1 MSSSVEARLQTELWR
16 GAIPVEIHL
25 APDDVASLA
34 PPAPVFALIPRGAYL
49 PVWHDTAPDGPRA
62 AFADSLAPGRDAQ
75 PPWFETH
82 EEGLPL
88 RWSVP
93 AGVLYD
99 VFRGAA
105 ADAPSADESTLP
117 WRLTAHYRAMT
128 GPHAADEPAF
138 RCGRVTGAVA
148 SDATSAAKAHF
159 FNALKEATHVSRGSA
174 KPVMAMSRAARENL
188 WRSVVEG
195 DRALADAAEEELE
208 APAARGESSS
218 DQAPP
223 IEGDPATTRRNG
235 GAKPRR
241 VPLRAYVVRTPAPRL
256 RGGGGSLRSW
266 DDVRVYSAPVELD
279 EDGSRTVGD
288 ALASVCVDD
297 VAKTLGDGAVVVAQG
312 VGLSL
317 ATSLEEAHAR
327 LKGADHFLHVVV
339 RVPEG

>member
-1 MSSSVEARLQTELWR
+1 
-16 GAIPVEIHL
+16 
-25 APDDVASLA
+25 
-34 PPAPVFALIPRGAYL
+34 
-49 PVWHDTAPDGPRA
+49 
-62 AFADSLAPGRDAQ
+62 
-75 PPWFETH
+75 
-82 EEGLPL
+82 
-88 RWSVP
+88 
-93 AGVLYD
+93 
-99 VFRGAA
+99 
-105 ADAPSADESTLP
+105 
-117 WRLTAHYRAMT
+117 
-128 GPHAADEPAF
+128 
-138 RCGRVTGAVA
+138 
-148 SDATSAAKAHF
+148 
-159 FNALKEATHVSRGSA
+159 VSRGSA

-312 VGLSL
+312 VRSEPRDEPRGGAREAQGRGPFL
-317 ATSLEEAHAR
+317 ARRRSGSGGVGSRWGAR
-327 LKGADHFLHVVV
+327 ASRLDARGGPSGRRLLA
-339 RVPEG
+339 G